1 MIMYIS
7 TASII
12 SILSFLEEMPNNL
25 MKEFKNVFISE
36 YMKRKIN
43 YKSIYDNQEL
53 TLDLYKGLVVYAKKV
68 V

>member
-7 TASII
+7 TDWIM
-12 SILSFLEEMPNNL
+12 SFLTFFEEMPNNL
-25 MKEFKNVFISE
+25 VEEFKNVFISE
-36 YMKRKIN
+36 YMKRKIK

-53 TLDLYKGLVVYAKKV
+53 ILDLHKSLVVYAKKV